1 MEPLS
6 IRDRETIVKHKQ
18 AGKSGYEIAQWLMV
32 HRQTVSRVWQQF
44 LTTGNVT
51 PKPKNSGRKPKIT
64 QPTME
69 KILSKIEKQ
78 PDTTLNGLID
88 KFSLPVSEAALS
100 NRLKKEGLTYKKR
113 HYIQTTNNETT
124 LSKPEILGETSK
136 KS

>member
-1 MEPLS
+1 MEPIS
-6 IRDRETIVKHKQ
+6 IRDREAIVKHKQ

-44 LTTGNVT
+44 LTTGNVA

-64 QPTME
+64 SEIMD
-69 KILSKIEKQ
+69 KIFLKIEKQ

-100 NRLKKEGLTYKKR
+100 KRLKKSGLTYKKR
-113 HYIQTTNNETT
+113 
-124 LSKPEILGETSK
+124 LSTQKTK
-136 KS
+136 NAKT